1 MRRLPVAARRSS
13 GMPVLPDYA
22 GVVLELTDRIPPGRA
37 LAYGR
42 VAAIAAELGWPGGP
56 RQVGAVM
63 SAYGSS
69 TCWWRVVRADGRA
82 PRCHDEEALTHYLA
96 EGTPLRNRRPV
107 VVDMVAAAPGPLLA
121 PDDPLRRIARGP
133 DARADVGAP

>member
-1 MRRLPVAARRSS
+1 
-13 GMPVLPDYA
+13 MPVLPDYA
-22 GVVLELTDRIPPGRA
+22 GVVLEITDRIPPGRA
-37 LAYGR
+37 VAYGQ

-82 PRCHDEEALTHYLA
+82 PLCHDAQALEHYLQ
-96 EGTPLRNRRPV
+96 EGTPLRSRDPV
-107 VVDMVAAAPGPLLA
+107 ILDLAAAAPGPLLA
-121 PDDPLRRIARGP
+121 PEDPLLRTGQRPARGG
-133 DARADVGAP
+133 DVGPS